1 MPRLGNIQQNEIVD
15 NLLEFQSQEEIKR
28 KILVS
33 ADTQDV
39 VTGVILPK
47 GDVGI
52 IKNGNVV
59 IPIGVDGFGT
69 VNQDGNLIISV
80 FSNIT
85 DAVIYI
91 NGENTFKSTP
101 NKLVFTLSDIIKS
114 GEKRIEVVKDGYKS
128 SDTYVIQ
135 TISNPSFDDTTFQ
148 NYENDVISTD
158 GTFDFRPKTKIF
170 TKTPPFIFRI
180 QYIKDGILQNTD
192 ATLSTQEIKEFNFTL
207 DKVDFGNK
215 ELIKILEPKDE
226 LANVTIKLTG
236 PNNSITISNG
246 KSGESTK
253 LNEGTTSLIV
263 ELGTRLSIFSTNNGA
278 YRIKNVSVTEE
289 GKKPASIEATSL
301 DTLTTEYVV
310 NSNTTI
316 DISSEELSIVN
327 VAKPIL
333 KILDEGL
340 RKYNVNSETG
350 YTILF
355 TSQNVTSVDVFVKDK
370 TFNFPIEGEGLERS
384 NAILIPKTVFDTIGN
399 YKIYIVGKNLN
410 SESEPINFSLS
421 VVSEY
426 YIKTPDITSIKYP
439 KELRGGDYRG
449 TDVDFE
455 IEYKSTSTDFVR
467 IYVNN
472 SSQYTQYGP
481 EAKINFNVQNILSQT
496 GYNGPLDNIKINL
509 KLVPYNISGTK
520 EIIGKEELILIDF
533 FAGNLTIPKQLAI
546 NRIASAF
553 TSQFDESLFSLE
565 SAKYLN
571 HLLHFE
577 GGDNKLITTWTGS
590 LDSLIVKLYEPL
602 PTSIQTN
609 QLVWVSKPQST
620 PILETISLID
630 EKIEVCNPIKGPN
643 FSIQPDNGIEFQIYD
658 DLIASG
664 SEGSNSIINRYAQSI
679 GIDTEK
685 LSIEY
690 TSGSEYLFDNFV
702 NFSSATERV
711 ENFFYKTQLIEYYK
725 NLENV
730 IYAQPTPSPSELNEA
745 KKNNTLYTN
754 IVVNFDGF
762 EKFLYHTTNL
772 ESNNLAYPKTNP
784 TSSILLNTSSSLV
797 TLWYDGILEQAQN
810 FDKYNPNKLTSNIPQ
825 YIIEDG
831 SNQDFIVF
839 LNMIAQHFDL
849 LWVYINGLKR
859 VKLADASTLRGIPN
873 ELVKYV
879 LESHGWDVKN
889 AYNTNFL
896 WEHAFGTYKDGTQK
910 YSMPL
915 KKANEEVWRRIL
927 TNLPYIL
934 KHKGTARAMKAILAC
949 YGVPQS
955 MLTIMEFGGP
965 QDPTKGGSTKFTFD
979 DRTAAIYLS
988 SSACVK
994 VPWKVHTESSDY
1006 PNAIE
1011 FRFKPDSLPNTISTL
1026 ISGSEWKL
1034 DLVQTTGSF
1043 GKLELNF
1050 GGDQAL
1056 TTYMETSGVYY
1067 PYYDTSIE
1075 YVYGPDYKT
1084 GSLDF
1089 PIRTDYYSNVI
1100 INRYNTATTGSWYT
1114 VWLGTSDGN
1123 RIINSVSMSIFSTDN
1138 QWETG
1143 SHIQIGSDTFN
1154 GNVDEVRL
1162 WKVPLE
1168 RSKFNNHVLFP
1179 DATNGNSYTA
1189 STADLLFRLDFEYPK
1204 DRNADP
1210 YIKNVAI
1217 NRTYDGTN
1225 SYATASQMYAANI
1238 YPYQY
1243 TPYDR
1248 TVTAEVPSLGFG
1260 YSNKIRFESASL
1272 VTDLSHKT
1280 RATRK
1285 AFDQAPID
1293 SNRLGLFFSPI
1304 KEINMD
1310 ILKTFGDFN
1319 VDNYI
1324 GDPRDEYKDTYSE
1337 LDTLRHYYFE
1347 RMNQDINEYIQLV
1360 RYIDKSL
1367 FDVLTDLAPARARVS
1382 KGLLIEPHFL
1392 ERSKTKWKPTIAE
1405 SNMYDVSIPTNDD
1418 VNLVSDFIPK
1428 ETSLD
1433 ATLDTLLIG
1442 EKLNYDGVI
1451 DADTVYVLEGT
1462 TPFYS
1467 SSIDFT
1473 TYEQFETSYPTYT
1486 MSLQVP
1492 DGATLTGEVDSFKFE
1507 AIGMQRDSLA
1517 NAGFGLYARN
1527 GFSIKNNFDGVFGNY
1542 ITTHITAS
1550 EYGGDRKNVYVVK
1563 ESYTNKISTQT
1574 QGWPATNIPGQQVK
1588 YETLTETKYR
1598 YKVTETPYSGS
1609 IALGNEVVQV
1619 IPINGYLPTHYR
1631 YVNGLGEGMKRSYY
1645 KGSQQTSASTPDSL
1659 PSVETFTTNPNIL
1672 RVAKTG
1678 RGSGEP
1684 ILEVD

>member
-1 MPRLGNIQQNEIVD
+1 MPRFVQGEIIDSELDNTSQTNIKNNILISAENE
-15 NLLEFQSQEEIKR
+15 QP
-28 KILVS
+28 
-33 ADTQDV
+33 

-52 IKNGNVV
+52 IKNGNV
-59 IPIGVDGFGT
+59 ILPISTEGIGT
-69 VNQDGNLIISV
+69 INQDGNLILYV
-80 FSNIT
+80 KSNIDGAT
-85 DAVIYI
+85 LYI
-91 NGENTFKSTP
+91 NGENTFKTAP
-101 NKLVFTLSDIIKS
+101 DKLIFTLSDIIKS
-114 GEKRIEVVKDGYKS
+114 GEKRIEISKDGYTS
-128 SDTYVIQ
+128 NETYIIQVIQ
-135 TISNPSFDDTTFQ
+135 NVNFDDTTFD
-148 NYENDVISTD
+148 NYKNDIISTD
-158 GTFDFRPKTKIF
+158 GLFDFKPQAKFF
-170 TKTPPFIFRI
+170 TKTPPHVFRI

-192 ATLSTQEIKEFNFTL
+192 ATTDTQEIKELPFTL
-207 DKVDFGNK
+207 TQRNLKAE
-215 ELIKILEPKDE
+215 ELIKVIDPQTD
-226 LANVTIKLTG
+226 LANVTIKVVG
-236 PNNSITISNG
+236 PNNSVTVING
-246 KSGESTK
+246 KSQESTK
-253 LNEGTTSLIV
+253 LIEGTTTLIV
-263 ELGTRLSIFSTNNGA
+263 EQGTRLSISSTNNST
-278 YRIKNVSVTEE
+278 YRIKSVNVTEI
-289 GKKPASIEATSL
+289 GKKTAPLVAENL
-301 DTLTTEYVV
+301 DSLTTEYVV
-310 NSNTTI
+310 NADTTF
-316 DISSEELSIVN
+316 DIESETLSIVA
-327 VAKPIL
+327 VSTPLI
-333 KILDEGL
+333 KIPDEGV
-340 RKYNVNSETG
+340 RKYNINSETG

-355 TSQNVTSVDVFVKDK
+355 TSQNVTSVDVYIKDK
-370 TFNFPIEGEGLERS
+370 TFNFPIEGDGIEKT
-384 NAILIPKTVFDTIGN
+384 NAVLIPKTVFDSIGN
-399 YKIYIVGKNLN
+399 YKIYIVGKNA
-410 SESEPINFSLS
+410 STESTPIDYQLS
-421 VVSEY
+421 VVNEF
-426 YIKTPDITSIKYP
+426 YIKTPDITTIKYP
-439 KELRGGDYRG
+439 KELRGGDYKG

-455 IEYKSTSTDFVR
+455 IEYSSTSTDFVR
-467 IYVNN
+467 IYINN
-472 SSQYTQYGP
+472 STQYVQYGP
-481 EAKINFNVQNILSQT
+481 NDKIKFNVESILKQS

-509 KLVPYNISGTK
+509 KLVPHNISGTK
-520 EIIGKEELILIDF
+520 EIIGKEELLLIDF

-546 NRIASAF
+546 NRIAAAF

-571 HLLHFE
+571 HLLHI
-577 GGDNKLITTWTGS
+577 GNGDNKLITTWTGS

-602 PTSIQTN
+602 PTTIQTN
-609 QLVWVSKPQST
+609 QLVWISKPQST
-620 PILETISLID
+620 PIIETISLLDEVID
-630 EKIEVCNPIKGPN
+630 VCNPIKGPN

-664 SEGSNSIINRYAQSI
+664 SESSVSIINKYTNSL

-690 TSGSEYLFDNFV
+690 VSGSEYLFKNFV

-711 ENFFYKTQLIEYYK
+711 ENFFYKAKLIEYYK
-725 NLENV
+725 NLESIV
-730 IYAQPTPSPSELNEA
+730 YAQPNPSPSELNEA
-745 KKNNTLYTN
+745 KKNNTLYN
-754 IVVNFDGF
+754 NLVINFDGF
-762 EKFLYHTTNL
+762 EKYLYYTTNL

-784 TSSILLNTSSSLV
+784 SSSILLNTSSSLV
-797 TLWYDGILEQAQN
+797 TNWYYEILQQSEN
-810 FDKYNPNKLTSNIPQ
+810 FDKYNPNKLSNNIPS
-825 YIIEDG
+825 YLIEDK
-831 SNQDFIVF
+831 SNEDFVVF

-849 LWVYINGLKR
+849 LWVYINGLARAKN
-859 VKLADASTLRGIPN
+859 LDASNIRGIPN
-873 ELVKYV
+873 DIVKYL

-889 AYNTNFL
+889 AYNSNFL

-910 YSMPL
+910 YGMPL

-927 TNLPYIL
+927 NNLPYIL
-934 KHKGTARAMKAILAC
+934 KHKGTSRAMKAILSC

-994 VPWKVHTESSDY
+994 VPWKVHPGGSDY

-1011 FRFKPDSLPNTISTL
+1011 FRFKPDSIPNTVSTL
-1026 ISGSEWKL
+1026 LSGSEWKL

-1067 PYYDTSIE
+1067 PYFDTSIE

-1089 PIRTDYYSNVI
+1089 PIYTDYYSNVI
-1100 INRYNTATTGSWYT
+1100 VNRYNTATTGSWYT
-1114 VWLGTSDGN
+1114 VWLGTSDGT

-1143 SHIQIGSDTFN
+1143 SFVQVGSDTFN
-1154 GNVDEVRL
+1154 GNIDEVRL

-1168 RSKFNNHVLFP
+1168 RAKFNNHVLFP

-1210 YIKNVAI
+1210 LIKNVAI
-1217 NRTYDGTN
+1217 NQTYGE
-1225 SYATASQMYAANI
+1225 SYASASQMYTATT

-1280 RATRK
+1280 RATKK

-1304 KEINMD
+1304 KELNMD

-1324 GDPRDEYKDTYSE
+1324 GDPRDEYKDTYTE
-1337 LDTLRHYYFE
+1337 LNTLRHYYFE

-1392 ERSKTKWKPTIAE
+1392 ERSKTKWKETLAENNTYDTSIA
-1405 SNMYDVSIPTNDD
+1405 TNDD

-1433 ATLDTLLIG
+1433 ASLDTTLIG
-1442 EKLNYDGVI
+1442 EKLNYESDL
-1451 DADTVYVLEGT
+1451 DAQTIYEFET
-1462 TPFYS
+1462 ATPFYS
-1467 SSIDFT
+1467 SLIDVSND
-1473 TYEQFETSYPTYT
+1473 EQFETSYPTYT
-1486 MSLQVP
+1486 MSLEVP
-1492 DGATLTGEVDSFKFE
+1492 NGASLSAEVDSFKFQ
-1507 AIGMQRDSLA
+1507 AIGMERDSLA
-1517 NAGFGLYARN
+1517 NAGYGLYARN
-1527 GFSIKNNFDGVFGNY
+1527 GFSIKGNFDGVFGNY

-1550 EYGGDRKNVYVVK
+1550 VNGGDRKNVYLVK
-1563 ESYTNKISTQT
+1563 ESYTNKVSTQT

-1588 YETLTETKYR
+1588 YEDLTVTNYK
-1598 YKVTETPYSGS
+1598 YKVTELPYSGS
-1609 IALGNEVVQV
+1609 ISVGNNIVEVK
-1619 IPINGYLPTHYR
+1619 PINGYLPTHYR
-1631 YVNGLGEGMKRSYY
+1631 YTNNLTEGLKRSYY